1 TCEQYHQKQEEFAAK
16 VRKAVAEGK
25 TVAMLDSGDPLVY
38 GPCSWSLAEL
48 NDLNTEVVPGVSC
61 FNAANAA
68 LKTGVTEGEKSHS
81 VILASGW
88 TVDEMARHQSTMV
101 LFTMR
106 NEFKKF
112 IDTLTKYY
120 SPDTPAAVVVRAGYA
135 QDERVVQGTLGSLLD
150 QVGKEKLPFEYML
163 YVGDF
168 LKKSPDRLPAST
180 PALTVSQSL

>member
-1 TCEQYHQKQEEFAAK
+1 
-16 VRKAVAEGK
+16 
-25 TVAMLDSGDPLVY
+25 
-38 GPCSWSLAEL
+38 
-48 NDLNTEVVPGVSC
+48 
-61 FNAANAA
+61 
-68 LKTGVTEGEKSHS
+68 
-81 VILASGW
+81 
-88 TVDEMARHQSTMV
+88 VDEMARHQSTMV